1 MDYIERISEII
12 DAKKDTFIH
21 ASDKIWEYAETRF
34 EEFNSQKQL
43 CGILKQEGFTLS
55 EKAAGIETA
64 FIGSFG
70 SGKPVV
76 AILGEYD
83 ALFGLSQ
90 EGGVAQKRPIVKE
103 GAGHGCGHHLLGAGA
118 LAGAVALKDYL
129 KENNLPGTIRYYGC
143 PAEESG
149 YGKPYLVRAGVF
161 EDVDFAITWHPYT
174 ANGVTIYTS
183 NIVVL
188 QMYFRFTGIS
198 AHAAGAPHLGRSAL
212 DAVEL
217 MNVGINYLREH
228 VIDQARIHY
237 AVTNAGGKSPNV
249 VQSEAENYLFIRA
262 PKLTQAKGI
271 YERVANIAR
280 GAALMTDTKLE
291 ILFDGGCSDLIPNKT
306 LALIMD
312 KNLKKLGA
320 PPFDENDLRIAKE
333 FRDTLTEAEKN
344 SGIGQNE
351 ALKDKVLADILDP
364 FFEYQGVFPAS
375 TDVGDVSWVVPTV
388 QCTIAC
394 AALGTQMHSWQ
405 FVAQGKTSLAHK
417 GMLTAGKLIA
427 ATALEIMQNTGVIE
441 KAKKE
446 LAERLAGEAYE
457 SPIPK
462 DIQPSKMR

>member
-1 MDYIERISEII
+1 MGYIERISEIV
-12 DAKKDTFIH
+12 DAKKDNFIH

-34 EEFNSQKQL
+34 EEFNSKNQL
-43 CGILKQEGFTLS
+43 CDMLKQEGFTLS

-90 EGGVAQKRPIVKE
+90 EGGVAKKCPIFKD
-103 GAGHGCGHHLLGAGA
+103 GAGHGCGHNLLGVGS
-118 LAGAVALKDYL
+118 LAGAVALKDYF
-129 KENNLPGTIRYYGC
+129 KENHLQGTIRYYGC

-149 YGKPYLVRAGVF
+149 YGKPYLVRAGLF

-174 ANGVTIYTS
+174 TNSISIYDS

-237 AVTNAGGKSPNV
+237 AVTNTGGKSPNV

-262 PKLTQAKGI
+262 PKFAQAKDI

-312 KNLKKLGA
+312 KNLRKLGA

-333 FRDTLTEAEKN
+333 FRDTLTESEKN
-344 SGIGQNE
+344 SGIGQNK
-351 ALKDKVLADILDP
+351 ALKDKVLADIVDP
-364 FFEYQGVFPAS
+364 FFEYHGVFPAS

-405 FVAQGKTSLAHK
+405 LVAQGKTSVAHK
-417 GMLTAGKLIA
+417 GMLSAGKVIA
-427 ATALEIMQNTGVIE
+427 ATVLEVIQNAEIIE
-441 KAKKE
+441 NAKKE
-446 LAERLAGEAYE
+446 LAERLAGGTYE
-457 SPIPK
+457 CPIPT
-462 DIQPSKMR
+462 DVQPSIMR